1 MYSHDRRP
9 RSIFKN
15 FSYVWLR
22 LVVVKTYERYP
33 DKNRKLSVLRRY
45 GFQHAI
51 LTMFLLPVT
60 SRLTCRLG
68 VKHSTHITFPCSP
81 LASAD
86 TSTPRFLCWG
96 YHLNTLR
103 PGQNGG
109 DFTDIFKQ
117 MKLLN
122 FRLKFHWNLF
132 PAVQLTIFEH
142 WLI

>member
-1 MYSHDRRP
+1 MYSHDRKP
-9 RSIFKN
+9 RSILGISIF
-15 FSYVWLR
+15 WLR

-51 LTMFLLPVT
+51 LTMFLLTVT
-60 SRLTCRLG
+60 SRPTCCRG
-68 VKHSTHITFPCSP
+68 VKRSTHITFPCSP

-109 DFTDIFKQ
+109 DFTDDIFKQ
-117 MKLLN
+117 MKLRK

-132 PAVQLTIFEH
+132 PAVQLTIFQH
-142 WLI
+142 WFI